1 MWRALFVTARHLDV
15 SLKAVAWPS
24 EVVKQRSEEQSYL
37 CFEESVH
44 QCEARQEE

>member
-15 SLKAVAWPS
+15 SLKAVARPS
-24 EVVKQRSEEQSYL
+24 EIIKQGSEEGSYL

-44 QCEARQEE
+44 QCEGRLE